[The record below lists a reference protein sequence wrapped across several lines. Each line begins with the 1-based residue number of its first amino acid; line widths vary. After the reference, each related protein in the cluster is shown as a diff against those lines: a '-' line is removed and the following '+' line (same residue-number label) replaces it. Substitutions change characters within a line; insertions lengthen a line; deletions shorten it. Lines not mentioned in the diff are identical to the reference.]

1 MQILKF
7 EFEPKYPLFDMK
19 ISIFR
24 YLTYASS
31 SNCIEYYRKWF
42 PKIIILE
49 YTINESDIYYGS
61 FPGGFQFGVA
71 TASYQIEG
79 GKELRGL
86 NIWDKFTSTGSNIE
100 DSSNGDTACDSYNKY
115 HADVE
120 NVAKLGM
127 DFYRFSISWPRLV
140 PTGIVSEGINEVGI
154 QYYHNLLDLL
164 GSGSNQVSYLK
175 RKFK

>member
-1 MQILKF
+1 M
-7 EFEPKYPLFDMK
+7 
-19 ISIFR
+19 
-24 YLTYASS
+24 
-31 SNCIEYYRKWF
+31 
-42 PKIIILE
+42 
-49 YTINESDIYYGS
+49 
-61 FPGGFQFGVA
+61 
-71 TASYQIEG
+71 
-79 GKELRGL
+79 RGL
-86 NIWDKFTSTGSNIE
+86 NIWDRFTSTGSNIE

-164 GSGSNQVSYLK
+164 GSDSIKPTIS
-175 RKFK
+175 RHF

>member
-1 MQILKF
+1 MFLIYF
-7 EFEPKYPLFDMK
+7 WHVF
-19 ISIFR
+19 
-24 YLTYASS
+24 
-31 SNCIEYYRKWF
+31 
-42 PKIIILE
+42 LE

-164 GSGSNQVSYLK
+164 GPDSI
-175 RKFK
+175 

>member
-1 MQILKF
+1 MHRLEIAISN
-7 EFEPKYPLFDMK
+7 YPLLEHFRC
-19 ISIFR
+19 SIFE
-24 YLTYASS
+24 
-31 SNCIEYYRKWF
+31 CFFE
-42 PKIIILE
+42 KIIFLIYFWYVFLE

-164 GSGSNQVSYLK
+164 GPDSI
-175 RKFK
+175 